1 MNRTSG
7 VLCPI
12 FSLNGDYGIG
22 QLGKYTLEFI
32 DYLSDCGFTHWQIL
46 PLNPVDFVKSPYS
59 SPSAFA
65 GYFALIDPEQL
76 YDWKLI
82 SKTELPLPSLD
93 SKDRVSYQ
101 KVEGIMQSTLK
112 TAFSHF
118 YSSADKELL
127 TEYDLFLSRN
137 SNWLNDYSLFK
148 AIKDQH
154 EGRMWTQWPEK
165 YKFYKQLSK
174 ADKLPLMENAE
185 LHKFIQFVFFKQWK
199 KVKDYA
205 QLKNIKIIGDMPI
218 YVSFDSAD
226 VWSQT
231 DLFQLDENLNP
242 YAVAGVPPDFFAQDG
257 QLWGFPLYKW
267 EEHQKSNFQWWK
279 ARTKHQLEM
288 YDHLRFDH
296 FRAIEAYWSVPGDH
310 PTARYGQWIKAPGK
324 ELLEAITGI
333 KENGL
338 IAENLGDI
346 SEEVEILRKDFQI
359 PGMKILQFAFG
370 GHIQDQ
376 HLPYNAPDKDIYYSG
391 THDNDTLHG
400 WLQTLSS
407 HALDHLCMYYGV
419 KEEQVNVNWLVDR
432 ILSGPAKQ
440 LILPIQDY
448 WGLTENCRFNSPGTV
463 SDENWTWRL
472 TQDELNKNNCS
483 KVKERLQFFGRTKL

>member
-7 VLCPI
+7 VLCPL

-22 QLGKYTLEFI
+22 QMGKYAIQFI
-32 DYLSDCGFTHWQIL
+32 DYLSECGFTHWQIL

-76 YDWKLI
+76 FDMKLLNR
-82 SKTELPLPSLD
+82 TEMPLPSRELE
-93 SKDRVSYQ
+93 DRVSYQ
-101 KVEGIMQSTLK
+101 IVEQLMQSTLK
-112 TAFSHF
+112 IAFSNF
-118 YSSADKELL
+118 YKSADNKLL
-127 TEYDLFLSRN
+127 TDYDLFLSQN
-137 SNWLNDYSLFK
+137 SKWLNDYALFM
-148 AIKDQH
+148 ALKDHH
-154 EGRMWTQWPEK
+154 EGKMWTQWSDQ
-165 YKFYKQLSK
+165 YKFYHQLSRE
-174 ADKLPLMENAE
+174 DKFPFMETAE
-185 LHKFIQFVFFKQWK
+185 FYKFIQFIFFKQWNK
-199 KVKDYA
+199 ITAYA
-205 QLKNIKIIGDMPI
+205 QDKNIKIIGDMPI
-218 YVSFDSAD
+218 YVSYDSAD

-231 DLFQLDENLNP
+231 HLFQIDEHLNP
-242 YAVAGVPPDFFAQDG
+242 TAVAGVPPDFFAQDG

-267 EEHQKSNFQWWK
+267 EAHQKSNFQWWK

-310 PTARYGQWIKAPGK
+310 HTARYGQWIKAPGK

-346 SEEVEILRKDFQI
+346 SEEVETLRKDFKI
-359 PGMKILQFAFG
+359 PGMKIFQFAYG

-376 HLPYNAPDKDIYYSG
+376 HLPYNAPDEDIYYSG

-400 WLQTLSS
+400 WLQTLSP
-407 HALDHLCMYYGV
+407 HAFEHLCKYYGV
-419 KEEQVNVNWLVDR
+419 TVEQVNIEWLVDR
-432 ILSGPAKQ
+432 ILCGPAKL

-463 SDENWTWRL
+463 SDDNWTWRF
-472 TQDELNKNNCS
+472 TKKELNENKSS
-483 KVKERLQFFGRTKL
+483 KLKERLQFFGRTSL